1 MHDNQK
7 IKEIS
12 EIKPWNSS
20 GDPLKV
26 NSIRYNQDFSLL
38 TLGTS
43 KGYRIFLT
51 SNFSLCNIETEITNN
66 FGDIMIAMVY
76 YKSSLVFLLPSK
88 YKEKYSNKELIIYDD
103 FYQCKLASF
112 KDKNEEIKNFFLSKN
127 VLSVV
132 TLNKIIIIELY
143 SFKTIEIIEKIN
155 FINKLISFNFN
166 DYICYTYLQDKKTVY
181 IKKYESENYKIVSQM
196 NKIINSSFNFIQM
209 IQISPSGD
217 LIGLVTIFG
226 NKIHIYYT
234 HTAKLKECIYVGPT
248 ILTLE
253 KMFFSEKKPNYLL
266 LLNNANKFY
275 IYKLNKGENAKCIC
289 DKYDDNNIINGGESK
304 SNVLG
309 FIRKCSKNKDIK
321 EVHAY
326 SESDGRL
333 LFLDFD
339 RNKHKDLILIGYDG
353 QLNKYHFNKKK
364 TGKMSQNVRVQW
376 I

>member
-1 MHDNQK
+1 MNDDQF
-7 IKEIS
+7 IKEVS
-12 EIKPWNSS
+12 SIKPWNSKEN
-20 GDPLKV
+20 PITV

-234 HTAKLKECIYVGPT
+234 HSKIKRMYLCRTYYTNFRKNV
-248 ILTLE
+248 
-253 KMFFSEKKPNYLL
+253 FF
-266 LLNNANKFY
+266 
-275 IYKLNKGENAKCIC
+275 
-289 DKYDDNNIINGGESK
+289 
-304 SNVLG
+304 
-309 FIRKCSKNKDIK
+309 
-321 EVHAY
+321 
-326 SESDGRL
+326 
-333 LFLDFD
+333 
-339 RNKHKDLILIGYDG
+339 
-353 QLNKYHFNKKK
+353 
-364 TGKMSQNVRVQW
+364 
-376 I
+376 